1 MFGYFAFSQAP
12 FASLGGTYYALNIS
26 EDITVADQNIGLG
39 KFAYSI
45 TEPTNLADIVA
56 AVSAKFIVYVNENF
70 NSADSIAVNSN
81 YLNSITE
88 NLVAN
93 DSNIVLKTYNTQITE
108 PVSVTDSTS
117 CFGFGTIDN
126 TQNTVW
132 VQVDNRQ

>member
-1 MFGYFAFSQAP
+1 MFGYSAFSQAP
-12 FASLGGTYYALNIS
+12 FASLGGSYYALGVSENINA
-26 EDITVADQNIGLG
+26 ADQNTGLG
-39 KFAYSI
+39 KFVYSI
-45 TEPTNLADIVA
+45 TEPTGLADIVA
-56 AVSAKFIVYVNENF
+56 AVSAKFIVYVTENV
-70 NSADSIAVNSN
+70 NPADSIAVNSN

-93 DSNIVLKTYNTQITE
+93 DSDAVVKVYNSQITE
-108 PVSVTDSTS
+108 PVSVTDSTT